1 MPTSPLKPDIWQLF
15 APLLAEAVTV
25 PTEEHPTV
33 RVWKDTEL
41 VWLINRIAR
50 EHRAELKRTFPP
62 GAVVLETMQ
71 KMKWLRELQLAE
83 NALGRSIYLMD
94 MEAARNEVVDVLEV
108 LQAALPAGVISY
120 FAALS
125 FHELTS
131 QMPGF
136 YHIGR
141 LANGNQPESDAPA
154 EAGDR
159 NPLGTVL
166 FEYDGVMCYETK
178 RYRGLTPGVQTRVIG
193 PRTSYRITT
202 LEQTLLDAILQPLRC
217 GGEAVVFEA
226 WGHAA
231 KRADFGRMAEHLRAI
246 GRNSLVR
253 RTGAMLEMLGAEVKD
268 SSELGKLL
276 ATVKNR
282 RSNTTDAVIPLLPG
296 LGFAHESE
304 VWRVACP

>member
-1 MPTSPLKPDIWQLF
+1 MHSQTLKPDIWQLF
-15 APLLAEAVTV
+15 APLLAEAVAT

-41 VWLINRIAR
+41 IWVINRIVR
-50 EHRAELKRTFPP
+50 EHQAELKTTFPA
-62 GAVVLETMQ
+62 GAVVLKELKT
-71 KMKWLRELQLAE
+71 MKWLRELRLTE
-83 NALGRSIYLMD
+83 NKAKTSICLMD
-94 MEAARNEVVDVLEV
+94 MEAAKNEAVDVLEV
-108 LQAALPAGVISY
+108 LQAALPTGVISY

-141 LANGNQPESDAPA
+141 LANGHPPESGAP
-154 EAGDR
+154 GVSRDR

-193 PRTSYRITT
+193 PRTLYRITT
-202 LEQTLLDAILQPLRC
+202 LEQTLLDAILQPVRC

-226 WGHAA
+226 WGHADR
-231 KRADFGRMAEHLRAI
+231 RADLDRMAEHLRAI
-246 GRNSLVR
+246 GRDSLVR
-253 RTGAMLEMLGAEVKD
+253 RTGAMLEMLGAEVKV

-276 ATVKNR
+276 SATKNR
-282 RSNTTDAVIPLLPG
+282 LSSADAVIPLLPD
-296 LGFAHESE
+296 LGFASESQTWK
-304 VWRVACP
+304 VILP

>member
-1 MPTSPLKPDIWQLF
+1 MPPRPLKPELWLLF
-15 APLLAEAVTV
+15 APLLANAVAAS
-25 PTEEHPTV
+25 TEEHPTV

-41 VWLINRIAR
+41 VWVINRIVR
-50 EHRAELKRTFPP
+50 DHRAELKTTFPA
-62 GAVVLETMQ
+62 GAVVLE
-71 KMKWLRELQLAE
+71 KLKKIKWLRELPLPE
-83 NALGRSIYLMD
+83 NSTGRSIYLMD

-141 LANGNQPESDAPA
+141 LANGHPPESDAPA
-154 EAGDR
+154 KAGDR

-226 WGHAA
+226 WGYAA
-231 KRADFGRMAEHLRAI
+231 RRADFDRMAEHLRAI
-246 GRNSLVR
+246 GRDSLIR

-276 ATVKNR
+276 ATVKKR
-282 RSNTTDAVIPLLPG
+282 LSDTTDAVIPLLPG
-296 LGFAHESE
+296 LGFARESE
-304 VWRVACP
+304 VWRVASP